1 MRVARV
7 ACRSFACALCSICAA
22 VAAAAGHDHEHAQ
35 ADRVPVPTSEGIWK
49 AAVPPPGTMHGEFGN
64 DDPIGLAAGVR
75 IEADCSINW
84 VDPDSG
90 RLYCFSTATSL
101 VVFLD
106 RPHAY
111 LERARAQWL
120 RLGGSTR

>member
-1 MRVARV
+1 MARV